1 MWVGRAEYSSTLL
14 ISKFFTANMDIYRLR
29 EYQLRFF
36 SLNFLHILP
45 RLPGWPL
52 NSA

>member
-36 SLNFLHILP
+36 LAQFLTYL
-45 RLPGWPL
+45 
-52 NSA
+52 A